1 MAYEMPFG
9 VDPVSV
15 HRQSPVTESISC
27 TLGNSVGAK
36 VVTGVRGVLSL
47 DDRTECEGNVHTTDE
62 SKEFGTRKSV
72 LCHPRRPTNN
82 QTRKGALIQREQE
95 KKPYQGIDRDVVVAA
110 DQGLDPGLVA
120 GVDQGADQ
128 GLDPGLVAGAVAGL
142 PRPFVPKQIAS
153 AKVKDRS

>member
-1 MAYEMPFG
+1 M
-9 VDPVSV
+9 
-15 HRQSPVTESISC
+15 
-27 TLGNSVGAK
+27 
-36 VVTGVRGVLSL
+36 TGVRRVFFL
-47 DDRTECEGNVHTTDE
+47 DDRTECGGNVHTTDE

-72 LCHPRRPTNN
+72 LCHPRRPTNIH
-82 QTRKGALIQREQE
+82 TRKGALIQREQD
-95 KKPYQGIDRDVVVAA
+95 KKPY
-110 DQGLDPGLVA
+110 QGLDPGLVA